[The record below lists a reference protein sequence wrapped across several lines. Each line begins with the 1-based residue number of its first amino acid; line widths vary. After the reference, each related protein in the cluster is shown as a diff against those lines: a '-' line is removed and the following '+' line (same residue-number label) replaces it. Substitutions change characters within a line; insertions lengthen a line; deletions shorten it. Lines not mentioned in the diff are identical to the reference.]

1 MKALPSLLLTFF
13 KRHSLASASDN
24 LPSLLTSQVLQILAA
39 VELPLGSQLV
49 VVSVVFVT
57 LVLFSGL

>member
-1 MKALPSLLLTFF
+1 MKALASLLLTFLS
-13 KRHSLASASDN
+13 RHSLASASDN

-39 VELPLGSQLV
+39 VELPLGSQPV